1 MRLIENRTFIPHSLT
16 TLDHLFSSSAI
27 PTSPAPVK
35 SKRLALGGAIAL
47 ADQVIVSFANFVTV
61 VVLAKL
67 CSDSVFGTFAL
78 AWQVIN
84 YVRTA
89 QERLI
94 SAPYIAFAQQTQL
107 DRRTWLGSSLTY
119 EFIFSIVSSLALIVL
134 SILLPMFESL
144 AAFST
149 GLGALA
155 CALPWLLWRDHLR
168 TVAFSAFR
176 PQMALLMDGVG
187 AILQLGGI
195 SLLAYSEQLTAINI
209 AFVLGISSL
218 IPAVLLL
225 MMKTFPIRIETE
237 RLYAD
242 WLRSWGYSKWLVLS
256 RCLGIGSYMV
266 IPWMIAVYMGQADTG
281 AFATC
286 LNLVG
291 LTTLFVVGLNNFFQP
306 HTVRAYQDGGPTA
319 LKQSMITSGVAF
331 TVAIVPLCIV
341 FFFFGSQLLALIY
354 KESFSKEGMVV
365 FVLGLNVLC
374 FSYAVVASNGLA
386 AMQQS
391 QGNFWGELSNLV
403 VSVGL
408 AFVLVPYCGLIGAAL
423 SILAGSF
430 AATAMTIFAFYRIS
444 RNSTHLSVAT
454 LDGTAGAS
462 AT

>member
-1 MRLIENRTFIPHSLT
+1 
-16 TLDHLFSSSAI
+16 
-27 PTSPAPVK
+27 
-35 SKRLALGGAIAL
+35 LGGAIAL
-47 ADQVIVSFANFVTV
+47 ADQVVVSFANFVTV

-67 CSDSVFGTFAL
+67 CSESVFGTFAL

-89 QERLI
+89 QERLV
-94 SAPYIAFAQQTQL
+94 SAPYIAFAQQNQI
-107 DRRTWLGSSLTY
+107 DQRRWRGSSLTHG
-119 EFIFSIVSSLALIVL
+119 FIFSIVSSVLLILLSIVL
-134 SILLPMFESL
+134 PMIESL

-149 GLGALA
+149 SLFALA

-176 PQMALLMDGVG
+176 PEMALFMDTIG
-187 AILQLGGI
+187 ATLQLSGI
-195 SLLAYSEQLTAINI
+195 GLMAYYGQLSPIPIAMVLGLSSFVPATLLLAMK
-209 AFVLGISSL
+209 AFPFHIQSDSL
-218 IPAVLLL
+218 
-225 MMKTFPIRIETE
+225 
-237 RLYAD
+237 YND

-266 IPWMIAVYMGQADTG
+266 IPWMIAVFMGQADTG
-281 AFATC
+281 AFAIC

-306 HTVRAYQDGGPTA
+306 HTVKAYQDGGRSA
-319 LKQSMITSGVAF
+319 LKQSMVTSATAF
-331 TVAIVPLCIV
+331 TLAIVPLCIL
-341 FFFFGSQLLALIY
+341 FFFLGSQLLAFIY

-386 AMQQS
+386 ALQES
-391 QGNFWGELSNLV
+391 QGNFWGELSNFV
-403 VSVGL
+403 VSIGL
-408 AFVLVPYCGLIGAAL
+408 ALVLVPSYGLMGAAL

-430 AATAMTIFAFYRIS
+430 AATAMTIVAFYRAS
-444 RNSTHLSVAT
+444 GRAEHPSFMA
-454 LDGTAGAS
+454 LDRSAGAS